1 MEFEGANMRNWS
13 FVVAFILFLG
23 LLFPTLMILP
33 VNVSGST
40 LYVGGAGPGNYTS
53 IQGAID
59 DASPG
64 DTVNVFSGVYYEN
77 VIVNKTLSLVGED
90 RDTTIIDG
98 NGTGGGVQVS
108 ADWVNITGFTVA
120 NGGQSLELIPYFV
133 GMGLYYTQNCN
144 IIGNNISDNQIGLS
158 SHYSN
163 NTTITDNVISS
174 NHKDGISIMSS
185 NNNTVVNNTVM
196 SNWELGMILYDSSG
210 NNVVNNT
217 LLWNVGYG
225 IALGQSSNNTITNN
239 ALFDNGRGGF
249 YVYESTSTTMVSNS
263 MVEDG
268 LIIGGDSLEHWNSHT
283 IDTSN
288 TINGKPLHYW
298 KNVVGGT
305 TPPDSGGVMLA
316 NCTDV
321 TVENQTLTNSSV
333 GVSLGFSSN
342 ITIANN
348 TISDNWDGIKLYMS
362 NSSTITANFVHN
374 NRYWVGIL
382 LASSSKNA
390 ILRNHISNNGEGVIL
405 AGFSEDNWVYHN
417 NFVNNTKQ
425 ASTSEGTNHWDN
437 GYPSGGN
444 YWSDYS
450 GVDNCSGLNQSDCPD
465 PDGIGDTAYSI
476 EPDSKDNYPL
486 MEPLPV
492 GGHPPGNQR
501 PACEITHPEEHARIH
516 ETYSITGSAHDEDGT
531 VVAVDISIDGGPW
544 IPVNGT
550 TSWSYEWDT
559 TEVDNGEH
567 TIHARCLDDDGA
579 YDIAS
584 VVVDVHNP
592 TEEEMMYGE
601 IFFWTAV
608 VLVVVIAIT
617 GLLLEVKR
625 RKKEE
630 S

>member
-77 VIVNKTLSLVGED
+77 VIVNKTISLVGEG

-98 NGTGGGVQVS
+98 NGSGNMVHVS
-108 ADWVNITGFTVA
+108 ADWVNISGFTVR
-120 NGGQSLELIPYFV
+120 NGGQSLGLPPHS
-133 GMGLYYTQNCN
+133 MGVWLHYAQNCSVTDSS
-144 IIGNNISDNQIGLS
+144 ISNNEFGLLLS
-158 SHYSN
+158 SAN
-163 NTTITDNVISS
+163 GTTITGNVISS
-174 NHKDGISIMSS
+174 NHLDGITIVSS
-185 NNNTVVNNTVM
+185 NHNTVVNNTVM
-196 SNWELGMILYDSSG
+196 SNWEFGIALYYSA
-210 NNVVNNT
+210 NNT
-217 LLWNVGYG
+217 LADNNV
-225 IALGQSSNNTITNN
+225 SNNHD
-239 ALFDNGRGGF
+239 A
-249 YVYESTSTTMVSNS
+249 V
-263 MVEDG
+263 G
-268 LIIGGDSLEHWNSHT
+268 LLYASG
-283 IDTSN
+283 N
-288 TINGKPLHYW
+288 TIK
-298 KNVVGGT
+298 
-305 TPPDSGGVMLA
+305 
-316 NCTDV
+316 
-321 TVENQTLTNSSV
+321 ENTFSDHLQ
-333 GVSLGFSSN
+333 GVSLTHSE
-342 ITIANN
+342 NN
-348 TISDNWDGIKLYMS
+348 S
-362 NSSTITANFVHN
+362 
-374 NRYWVGIL
+374 
-382 LASSSKNA
+382 
-390 ILRNHISNNGEGVIL
+390 
-405 AGFSEDNWVYHN
+405 VYHN
-417 NFVNNTKQ
+417 NFVNNSQPAYDDTG
-425 ASTSEGTNHWDN
+425 ANEWDD

-444 YWSDYS
+444 HWSDYA
-450 GVDNCSGLNQSDCPD
+450 GVDDCSGLNQSDCPD
-465 PDGIGDTAYSI
+465 PDGIGDTGYSI

-501 PACEITHPEEHARIH
+501 PVCEITHPEEHARMH

-544 IPVNGT
+544 IPVNET

-559 TEVDNGEH
+559 TEVDNGEY